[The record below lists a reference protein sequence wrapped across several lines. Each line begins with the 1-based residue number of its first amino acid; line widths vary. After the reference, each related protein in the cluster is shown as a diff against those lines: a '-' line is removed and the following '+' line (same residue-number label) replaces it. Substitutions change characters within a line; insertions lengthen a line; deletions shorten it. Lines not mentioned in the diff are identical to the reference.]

1 MSDYDRAA
9 AARILAETIAPWTP
23 DLPTPEPWTAE
34 PDVTPLSPDGR
45 LTTAQREYL
54 HTAVATSATHRVLW
68 HDSTGVLNVAHCS
81 SLGPVVPIVA
91 RETTLALRQALP
103 GLSPL
108 SDDDHRI
115 MTATTTDADPREIV
129 AVGFETTARAL
140 VQHAYLAS
148 GTPYGDPAAFALAL
162 RDSGIFA
169 VVANTWYWG
178 LQSSTF
184 RRGMIPIALEARP
197 DGGLRYTAESTTILR
212 TLKAQAIAAADLPQ
226 YAGLPAGEL
235 PRCLANMTT
244 DRPPLLPGLVDLFVG
259 TFVTL
264 LGTVTTSHQEPTMN
278 QPDVVFE
285 VPDMT
290 CSHCTNTIT
299 GVLQTHGVTV
309 SEINLDTKRVSAAF
323 PTAEI
328 QARCFAAIEDRGYT
342 VVPSAG

>member
-1 MSDYDRAA
+1 MSDYDRAV

-23 DLPTPEPWTAE
+23 DLPPPSPWTVE
-34 PDVTPLSPDGR
+34 PEVTPLSPDGR
-45 LTTAQREYL
+45 LTPAQRNHLDLEL
-54 HTAVATSATHRVLW
+54 ATSATHRVLW

-81 SLGPVVPIVA
+81 ALGPIVPVVA

-103 GLSPL
+103 ALSRL
-108 SDDDHRI
+108 TDAEQRV
-115 MTATTTDADPREIV
+115 MTATTTDADPREIL

-140 VQHAYLAS
+140 VQHAYLAGS
-148 GTPYGDPAAFALAL
+148 TPYDDPAAFAIAL

-184 RRGMIPIALEARP
+184 RRGMIPIALEVRP
-197 DGGLRYTAESTTILR
+197 DGGLRYAPESTTTLR
-212 TLKAQAIAAADLPQ
+212 TLKADAIAAADLPQ
-226 YAGLPAGEL
+226 YADLPAGEL

-244 DRPPLLPGLVDLFVG
+244 TGPPLLPGLVDLFVD
-259 TFVTL
+259 TFLTIL
-264 LGTVTTSHQEPTMN
+264 EQEPTMPH
-278 QPDVVFE
+278 PDVVFE
-285 VPDMT
+285 IPDMT

-309 SEINLDTKRVSAAF
+309 SDINLDTKRVSAAF
-323 PTAEI
+323 PSPEI
-328 QARCFAAIEDRGYT
+328 QALCFTAIETHGYT